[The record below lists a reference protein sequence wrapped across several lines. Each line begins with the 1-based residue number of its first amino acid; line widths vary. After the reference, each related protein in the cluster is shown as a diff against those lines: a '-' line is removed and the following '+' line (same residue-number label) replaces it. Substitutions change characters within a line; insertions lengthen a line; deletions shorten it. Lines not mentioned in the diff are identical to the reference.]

1 MRTTIFSV
9 LLLIPAFA
17 FAECDFEHE
26 KKTMNVVVPKKRN
39 KKCTSDE
46 FRAAFRENL
55 VASIRA
61 MNGQGPLPESTR
73 KPAAGQSIGQSAQQP
88 IQPHIQ
94 HTRR

>member
-1 MRTTIFSV
+1 MRYSYATMRTKIV
-9 LLLIPAFA
+9 GALLLIPAIA

-73 KPAAGQSIGQSAQQP
+73 KPAAEQP
-88 IQPHIQ
+88 IEQHIQ
-94 HTRR
+94 RARR